1 MMRARDGAGGD
12 TWARGFEVA
21 RVDEAGLNPRM
32 AKKLQVL
39 LGQFGQITAQLREVM
54 EMEASQVVMD
64 SCVLRFE
71 LAYEVM
77 CKTLQAHATWQG
89 KLVQSPRESLKHG
102 FRTGLITDWDMAEEM
117 ISDRNVLIHTYDLEA
132 ARRVYSK
139 LPAYLNFIQQ
149 ALTGL
154 QKDLS

>member
-1 MMRARDGAGGD
+1 
-12 TWARGFEVA
+12 
-21 RVDEAGLNPRM
+21 M
-32 AKKLQVL
+32 AKKLQTL
-39 LGQFGQITAQLREVM
+39 LSQLGQITTQLREVLG
-54 EMEASQVVMD
+54 MEASQVVMD

-89 KLVQSPRESLKHG
+89 KLVQSPREALKHG
-102 FRTGLITDWDMAEEM
+102 YRAGFITDWDMAEDM

-132 ARRVYSK
+132 AHRVYAK

-149 ALTGL
+149 VLTSL
-154 QKDLS
+154 QNDAA